1 MSVFKTDVVYK
12 VVNEAKNGS
21 LETGNLYFMNVPV
34 TYAKV
39 LAPAKKY
46 QQDDTAYQ
54 LNVFINADTM
64 TKLEDIGINKEFA
77 EVGVTKIKKGAN
89 RGKVKYPADVEANTP
104 YVGMFAAQLGR
115 DTVKRD
121 KNGAVVKEYA
131 PLKLLDDKG
140 QPFSDEVGNGSVCH
154 VKAFAYRNT
163 DGMLVVMVDTV
174 VVVNHV
180 PYVRGDG
187 EVFDDVLGISIKT
200 EPKAESVIEDSPLD
214 ASSEATEPVKEA
226 TNTKV
231 AAKSK
236 EDVKAPVEVLEDDME
251 SPF

>member
-12 VVNEAKNGS
+12 VTKEAKAGS

-46 QQDDTAYQ
+46 QQQDTAYQ

-64 TKLEDIGINKEFA
+64 EKLEEIGINKEFA

-89 RGKVKYPADVEANTP
+89 RGKLKYPTDLEANAP
-104 YVGMFAAQLGR
+104 YEGMFAAQLGR

-121 KNGAVVKEYA
+121 ENGAVVKEYA
-131 PLKLLDDKG
+131 PLKLLNATG
-140 QPFSDEVGNGSVCH
+140 QPFTQEVGNGSVCN
-154 VKAFAYRNT
+154 VKCFAYRNA

-174 VVVNHV
+174 VVVDHV
-180 PYVRGDG
+180 VYNRTDG
-187 EVFDDVLGISIKT
+187 EAFDDVLGITIKAEAKVET
-200 EPKAESVIEDSPLD
+200 TGIEDFPVEDEPVVSKKPKAQPKTTPVVAEDESDSP
-214 ASSEATEPVKEA
+214 
-226 TNTKV
+226 
-231 AAKSK
+231 
-236 EDVKAPVEVLEDDME
+236 
-251 SPF
+251 F

>member
-1 MSVFKTDVVYK
+1 MSKFKTDVVYK
-12 VVNEAKNGS
+12 VVNEAKAGG

-54 LNVFINADTM
+54 LNVFIDAATM
-64 TKLEDIGINKEFA
+64 TKLEEIGINKEFA

-89 RGKVKYPADVEANTP
+89 RGKLKYSTEVEANAP
-104 YVGMFAAQLGR
+104 YVEMFAAQLGR

-131 PLKLLDDKG
+131 PLKLLDKAG
-140 QPFSDEVGNGSVCH
+140 QPFTQEVGNGSICN
-154 VKAFAYRNT
+154 VKCFAYRNT

-174 VVVNHV
+174 VVVEHV
-180 PYVRGDG
+180 AYSRNDG
-187 EVFDDVLGISIKT
+187 EVFDDVLGIAIKT
-200 EPKAESVIEDSPLD
+200 ESKPASGIEDFP
-214 ASSEATEPVKEA
+214 TEEQ
-226 TNTKV
+226 
-231 AAKSK
+231 
-236 EDVKAPVEVLEDDME
+236 APVAKKPANKPAPQAAPVVEDSIDD
-251 SPF
+251 SDPF